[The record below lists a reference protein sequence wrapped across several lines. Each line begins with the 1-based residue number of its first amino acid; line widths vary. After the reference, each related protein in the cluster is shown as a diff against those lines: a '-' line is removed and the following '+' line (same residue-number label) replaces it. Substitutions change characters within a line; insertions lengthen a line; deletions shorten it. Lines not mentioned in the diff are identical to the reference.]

1 MAKILASRASALG
14 GTRRTNVAFNKL
26 FGNIKGNLRTKNI
39 LFKSFK
45 SQTNNSVITKNTIR
59 QTIAEATKKGL
70 SRQSALKI
78 SGEILKGESSSS
90 RLRYINDLETVN
102 NAGKNISTPMQQ
114 KQKVAEV
121 NKNIQKEI
129 ERKNPDKL
137 NIRANVQEK
146 NIQGTKVLDFGVYKK
161 NIRSANDKNLIVQRN
176 IDDVEKEHAVS
187 LASYLANRK
196 GDNYSTEE
204 AKSMLA
210 KIQGDS
216 DQERPGEK
224 EDEKF
229 RKSV

>member
-26 FGNIKGNLRTKNI
+26 FGNIKGGLRTKNI

-45 SQTNNSVITKNTIR
+45 SQANNRVVTKDTIR
-59 QTIAEATKKGL
+59 HTIAEATKKGL
-70 SRQSALKI
+70 SRQNAIKI
-78 SGEILKGESSSS
+78 SGEVLKGESSFS
-90 RLRYINDLETVN
+90 RLRYVNDSESID

-114 KQKVAEV
+114 KQEVAGI
-121 NKNIQKEI
+121 NRTIQKKI
-129 ERKNPDKL
+129 EKKNTNKL
-137 NIRANVQEK
+137 NISANVQEK

-161 NIRSANDKNLIVQRN
+161 NIRSANDKNLIVQRDLN
-176 IDDVEKEHAVS
+176 NVEKEHAVS